1 MNNKQVDPKTVPMA
15 EREDKTP
22 GFFETAILRFGVAG
36 IIAFTVLMSFVLSMA
51 LMFSIAAFF
60 ATPSESYWLT
70 GIISVSV
77 SLPVSYFVIR
87 LLQRAMQAEELA
99 QFYKAASLEAE
110 EHLQLLKRK
119 IPWCPSCNKIQSDD
133 GQWQALASEY
143 EKESESLLKDVLCDP
158 CLQENYPEEFE
169 MILEKRKVRA

>member
-1 MNNKQVDPKTVPMA
+1 MNNKQVDPKTFPMA
-15 EREDKTP
+15 ERENKTP
-22 GFFETAILRFGVAG
+22 GFFETAIHRFGVSGLTAL
-36 IIAFTVLMSFVLSMA
+36 TVLISFVLSMT
-51 LMFSIAAFF
+51 LMFILSNFYAAASIA
-60 ATPSESYWLT
+60 YWVT
-70 GIISVSV
+70 GTISVFV
-77 SLPVSYFVIR
+77 SLPVSYIVIR

-99 QFYKAASLEAE
+99 QFYKVASLEAE

-119 IPWCPSCNKIQSDD
+119 IPWCPSCNKIQADD
-133 GQWQALASEY
+133 GQWQALVSEY